1 MEVDA
6 WMNPEKDVL
15 DVKNSICD
23 SKDLLLF
30 KAVSTDKYNNRELLT
45 IKASLSKKQYYS
57 RLSKFIKTSLIEG
70 NRGHYSLTSL
80 GVLVRES
87 LKILELAF
95 YNETRLK
102 SIDKAAESPAERMK
116 LIEVLIDDQIL
127 KSLMIQGYSHLEGNN
142 VAKKRHFYNKKIAHS
157 KNNIIL
163 IEADRDTLLTFTTI
177 LNKNGF
183 NVKGFVDP
191 YEALNHFVQSGNNYD
206 LVICNIHLPRLNGF
220 ELCQKMNKIDENLKV
235 IIVTHNG
242 GVEEIASII
251 KRDINLIA
259 VLKKPIREADLIMSM
274 RNSAVR

>member
-1 MEVDA
+1 
-6 WMNPEKDVL
+6 MNLEQDVL
-15 DVKNSICD
+15 DARNSICD

-30 KAVSTDKYNNRELLT
+30 KALSSDKNNNRELLT

-57 RLSKFIKTSLIEG
+57 RLSKFMKTSLIEG
-70 NRGHYSLTSL
+70 NRGHYRLTSL

-95 YNETRLK
+95 HNKTRLK
-102 SIDKAAESPAERMK
+102 TIDETAESAAERMK
-116 LIEVLIDDQIL
+116 LIETLVDDQIL
-127 KSLMIQGYSHLEGNN
+127 KSLMIQGYSRLEGNN

-157 KNNIIL
+157 KNIVL
-163 IEADRDTLLTFTTI
+163 IEADPDTLLTFTTI

-183 NVKGFVDP
+183 NVKGFIDP

-206 LVICNIHLPRLNGF
+206 LVICDIHLPRLNGF

-235 IIVTHNG
+235 IIVTHLE
-242 GVEEIASII
+242 GVDEIVSII
-251 KRDINLIA
+251 KKDINLIGI
-259 VLKKPIREADLIMSM
+259 LKKPIREADLIMSM